1 MTPNNSILIFNYRL
15 VVEKF
20 RSWLQEDHNLAE
32 AMAGVK
38 ALTEVVRSSK
48 GTEHIRVV

>member
-1 MTPNNSILIFNYRL
+1 MLILNHYL

-48 GTEHIRVV
+48 GILLVTFNRNTH